1 MTLCGLLGN
10 DGEGSS
16 SRGGRIARKVLV
28 LGDGACGKTSLLF
41 VLIKHEFP
49 QA

>member
-1 MTLCGLLGN
+1 MGLCGLVG
-10 DGEGSS
+10 GEEALT
-16 SRGGRIARKVLV
+16 GRRTLARKVLV

-49 QA
+49 QT